1 MQSNGKDIKSE
12 VTELLKNADGQVIR
26 QFFWSEVED
35 YLEGNDEDRAAEFLE
50 FLESLETSGISFE
63 HCDNYGG
70 EGQGDGYWSVY
81 KFSNK
86 GKSEFCHVKFN
97 GSYSSY
103 DGSEYDDWFFV
114 EPKQV
119 TVTQYVKVKG

>member
-1 MQSNGKDIKSE
+1 MQSTGKDIKSE
-12 VTELLKNADGQVIR
+12 VTELLKSADYAIIK
-26 QFFWSEVED
+26 QFFWSEIKD
-35 YLEGNDEDRAAEFLE
+35 YLSDKDKDGAMELSEVI
-50 FLESLETSGISFE
+50 ETSRITFE

-70 EGQGDGYWSVY
+70 EGQGDEYWSVY

-86 GKSEFCHVKFN
+86 SRGEFCHIKFD
-97 GSYSSY
+97 GYYTSYG
-103 DGSEYDDWFFV
+103 GSEYDDWFFV